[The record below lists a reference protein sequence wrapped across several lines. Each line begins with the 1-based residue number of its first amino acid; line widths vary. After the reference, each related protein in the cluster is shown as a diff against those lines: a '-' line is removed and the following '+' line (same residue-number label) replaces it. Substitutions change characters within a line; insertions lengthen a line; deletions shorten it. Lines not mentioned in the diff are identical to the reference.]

1 MTVKSQLENIFFE
14 TFIEVDEAARVLLVR
29 GASDEWDSLKHVE
42 LLFEIEDTFGIL
54 LSDEDASNIKDFNS
68 AFEILRK
75 YHLDK

>member
-1 MTVKSQLENIFFE
+1 M
-14 TFIEVDEAARVLLVR
+14 VR